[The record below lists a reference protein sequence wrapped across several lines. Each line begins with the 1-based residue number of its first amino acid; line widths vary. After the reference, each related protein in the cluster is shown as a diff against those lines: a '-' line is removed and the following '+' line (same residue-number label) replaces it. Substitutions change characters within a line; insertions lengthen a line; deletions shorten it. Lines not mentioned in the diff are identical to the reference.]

1 MRCTCQQVLLSTYVD
16 VRVSKQVDRA
26 PTEDMLLVSEARAS
40 NAVIGQASS
49 CACMISPLLVLCT
62 IEVCDTFRT
71 HGYLK
76 TDVDVVGFGG
86 KNSSHKHQHLPVN

>member
-49 CACMISPLLVLCT
+49 WTSGDKDA
-62 IEVCDTFRT
+62 
-71 HGYLK
+71 
-76 TDVDVVGFGG
+76 
-86 KNSSHKHQHLPVN
+86 